1 MYNGLMKTA
10 SPATILIHT
19 DGSCLGNPGPGGWGV
34 VIEHDEKRKELSG
47 GENPSTNNRMEMKGM
62 IEALKWVKENMLPST
77 PAKPVHSAVAKFPL
91 RIELFSD
98 SSLLINTLNLGW
110 KRKAN
115 KDLWAE
121 LDELRHG
128 LTRAGA
134 MIRWQWVKGHN
145 GHPLNERCDALANA
159 AAVKA
164 AKQKPRPVHSPEQKL
179 F

>member
-1 MYNGLMKTA
+1 MEDRYHCPNELMKKSTPT
-10 SPATILIHT
+10 SSTILIHT

-34 VIEHDEKRKELSG
+34 VIEHDGKRKELSG

-62 IEALKWVKENMLPST
+62 IEALKWVKNHFKPSAG
-77 PAKPVHSAVAKFPL
+77 PA

-98 SSLLINTLNLGW
+98 SSLLINTLNQGW

-121 LDELRHG
+121 LDDLRHG

-134 MIRWQWVKGHN
+134 TIRWAWVKGHN
-145 GHPLNERCDALANA
+145 GHPLNERCDQLANA
-159 AAVKA
+159 AAAKE
-164 AKQKPRPVHSPEQKL
+164 AKQKPQPRPSAQQGL
-179 F
+179 GI